1 MQEQSMK
8 QSELELISR
17 IQVEVSTTQSGWSS
31 RHKQIRGRD
40 AHRVYQTKQ
49 KPKEHNRKVLN
60 INRAAARRFVAAK
73 KASTTKTLRY
83 MGFGPKIEVA
93 QHSEIQ
99 VCDLVRL
106 IPIAADGI

>member
-1 MQEQSMK
+1 MK

-17 IQVEVSTTQSGWSS
+17 IQVEVSATQSGWSS

-40 AHRVYQTKQ
+40 AHGIYQTKQ
-49 KPKEHNRKVLN
+49 KPKEHNRKVPN
-60 INRAAARRFVAAK
+60 INRAAAKRFVVAK

-99 VCDLVRL
+99 VRDLVRL
-106 IPIAADGI
+106 ISVAADEI